1 MAEFMEGMKRT
12 HYCGVLREADIG
24 KEVTVCGWAQRQRDL
39 GKLIFIDLRDRT
51 GIVQLAFD
59 DATDRGIF
67 KKAFS
72 VRAEYVLAARG
83 KVRERSSKNHSIPTG
98 DVEVA
103 VTELRILSKSE
114 TPPFAIEENST
125 VQKETR
131 LRYRYLDLRRPDMQR
146 IMMARHRLVKIAHD
160 YFDENGFLEIETP
173 DLMKSTPEGA
183 RDYLVPSR
191 IFPGKFFAL
200 PQSPQLY
207 KQLLMISG
215 FDRYMQI
222 ARCFRDEDLRADRQP
237 EFTQIDFEM
246 SFVTQDDVMA
256 IGEGFIHRA
265 YKELLGIDI
274 PIPLPRMKWKE
285 AMDRFG
291 SDKPD
296 LRFGMELTDLSEV
309 LKGTQFRVFSASLAG
324 GGSVRGINCKGQAEK
339 LSRKE
344 IDKLGTWVKTYGAKG
359 LAWTRLSS
367 KGESSSYEKFLSP
380 EEVKAVRSTLGAESG
395 DVLFLVASDENKV
408 VYDSLG
414 ALRCRLARM
423 FSLIDKSRPRILW
436 VTDFPM
442 FEFSKEENRW
452 VAMHHPFTMPNP
464 EDLDRLE
471 SDPGSVRSIAYDMVI
486 NGYEAGGGSIR
497 IHDSEL
503 QHRMLKALG
512 IPEEKAQERF
522 GFLLEAL
529 KFGAP
534 PHGGMAWGLERLMMV
549 LLDIDDMR
557 DVVAFPKVSSSAELM
572 SGAPDSVD
580 PEQLKVLGV
589 GILPKEPLQN
599 ENSASSDK

>member
-1 MAEFMEGMKRT
+1 MAEFMDGMKRT
-12 HYCGVLREADIG
+12 HMCGVLREADAG
-24 KEVTVCGWAQRQRDL
+24 KEVTVCGWTQRQRDL
-39 GKLIFIDLRDRT
+39 GRLIFIDLRDRT

-59 DATDRGIF
+59 DATDRGVF
-67 KKAFS
+67 QKAFS

-83 KVRERSSKNHSIPTG
+83 TLRERSSKNPDLPTG
-98 DVEVA
+98 GVEIA

-114 TPPFAIEENST
+114 TPPFAVEENSA

-131 LRYRYLDLRRPDMQR
+131 LRYRFLDLRRPDMQR
-146 IMMARHRLVKIAHD
+146 ILAARHRLTKIAHD

-173 DLMKSTPEGA
+173 DLTKSTPEGA

-191 IFPGKFFAL
+191 VFPGKFFAL

-246 SFVTQDDVMA
+246 SFVTQEDVMA
-256 IGEGFIHRA
+256 VGEGFIRRA
-265 YKELLGIDI
+265 YKELCGIDV
-274 PIPLPRMKWKE
+274 PVPLPRMKWRE

-296 LRFGMELTDLSEV
+296 LRFGMELNDLSAV
-309 LKGTQFRVFSASLAG
+309 LKDTRFRVFSGALAA
-324 GGSVRGINCKGQAEK
+324 GGSVRGINCKGKAEA

-344 IDKLGTWVKTYGAKG
+344 IDRLGAWIRTYGAKG
-359 LAWTRLSS
+359 LAWTRLAPA
-367 KGESSSYEKFLSP
+367 GESSSYEKFLSP
-380 EEVKAVRSTLGAESG
+380 EETAAVRAALGAEPG
-395 DVLFLVASDENKV
+395 DVLFLVADGENKV
-408 VYDSLG
+408 VCDSLG
-414 ALRCRLARM
+414 ALRCRLART
-423 FSLIDKSRPRILW
+423 FGLIDKSRPRLLW

-464 EDLDRLE
+464 EDLGRLE

-549 LLDIDDMR
+549 LLGVDDMR
-557 DVVAFPKVSSSAELM
+557 DVIAFPKVASSAELL
-572 SGAPDSVD
+572 SGAPDTVD
-580 PEQLKVLGV
+580 PEQLETLGI
-589 GILPKEPLQN
+589 GLRPKARPGV
-599 ENSASSDK
+599 

>member
-12 HYCGVLREADIG
+12 HYCGVLRESDIG
-24 KEVTVCGWAQRQRDL
+24 KEVTVCGWCQRQRDL
-39 GKLIFIDLRDRT
+39 GQLIFIDLRDRT

-59 DATDRGIF
+59 DETDRAVF
-67 KKAFS
+67 DKAFT
-72 VRAEYVLAARG
+72 VRAEFVLAAKG
-83 KVRERSSKNHSIPTG
+83 TVRERSSKNKDIPTG

-114 TPPFAIEENST
+114 TPPFAIEENSS

-131 LRYRYLDLRRPDMQR
+131 LHYRFLDLRRPDMQR
-146 IMMARHRLVKIAHD
+146 ILIARHRLTKIAHD
-160 YFDENGFLEIETP
+160 YFDNNGFLEIETP

-215 FDRYMQI
+215 YDRYMQI

-246 SFVTQDDVMA
+246 SFVTQEDVME
-256 IGEGFIHRA
+256 IGEGFIHDA
-265 YKELLGIDI
+265 YKKLLGVDI
-274 PIPLPRMKWKE
+274 TVPLQRMTWQE
-285 AMDRFG
+285 AMNRFG

-296 LRFGMELTDLSEV
+296 LRFGMELTDVSEAV
-309 LKGTQFRVFSASLAG
+309 KGTEFRVFAGVLSG
-324 GGSVRGINCKGQAEK
+324 GGSVRGINLKGQADA

-344 IDKLGTWVKTYGAKG
+344 IDKLGEWVKTYGAKG
-359 LAWTRLSS
+359 LAWTRLAST
-367 KGESSSYEKFLSP
+367 GETSSYEKFLSP
-380 EEVKAVRSTLGAESG
+380 EEAKAVRAALGAEPG
-395 DVLFLVASDENKV
+395 DVLFLVASNENKV
-408 VYDSLG
+408 VFDSLG
-414 ALRCRLARM
+414 ALRCNLARR
-423 FSLIDKSRPRILW
+423 FGLIDKSHPRLLW

-442 FEFSKEENRW
+442 FEYSKEEGRW
-452 VAMHHPFTMPNP
+452 MAMHHPFTMPNP

-471 SDPGSVRSIAYDMVI
+471 SDPGSVRSVAYDMVI

-497 IHDSEL
+497 IHDSQL
-503 QHRMLKALG
+503 QQRMLKALG
-512 IPEEKAQERF
+512 IPDETAQERF

-549 LLDIDDMR
+549 LLDVDDMR

-572 SGAPDSVD
+572 SGAPGEVD
-580 PEQLKVLGV
+580 LQQLNELGIS
-589 GILPKEPLQN
+589 ILPKKE
-599 ENSASSDK
+599 